1 MASHVYAQFFRSALH
16 KEVNLEAD
24 NIKLMLTTSGYVPSQ
39 ANDRYQSSITNE
51 VTGPGYTA
59 GGIVVPGIT
68 VTDSGGVYTLNA
80 STADFGVLTVTGI
93 RVAVLYD
100 ATPGSS
106 ATNPLIWYQDF
117 GVDNSPNGIDFQ
129 VLWNASGIFTITPS

>member
-24 NIKLMLTTSGYVPSQ
+24 SIKLMLTTSLYAYSQ
-39 ANDRYQSSITNE
+39 ANDRYQSAVTNE
-51 VTGPGYTA
+51 VSGPGYVA

-80 STADFGVLTVTGI
+80 STADFGILTVTGI
-93 RVAVLYD
+93 RTAVLYD
-100 ATPGSS
+100 ATPGTA
-106 ATNPLIWYQDF
+106 ATNPLIWFQDF
-117 GVDNSPNGIDFQ
+117 GVDNSPAGVDFQ
-129 VLWNASGIFTITPS
+129 ILWNASGIFTITPS